1 MSRLAEERLLERAH
15 SGGFVVRTFG
25 SSDVIDAME
34 LRGVLGDVFHAWCIG
49 HLSRRKARR
58 LN

>member
-1 MSRLAEERLLERAH
+1 MSLLVEEGLLERAH

-25 SSDVIDAME
+25 FSDVIDAIE

-49 HLSRRKARR
+49 HLNRRKARR